1 MKKVITIL
9 LICIAVPVYIWD
21 AWLIIGGMSGKPLK
35 SKISATQSESISAD
49 LSFANLRIVHFEKK
63 GKSPFIA
70 YKVKPKPVVKRVPV
84 KKKKVVKKP
93 KTEAKPP
100 RIKITG
106 IMWNPSNP
114 IAMVTLPNGTSTVA
128 RVGQTIAGSIEVKKI
143 EKNRMQIVYKG
154 NVFWIRK

>member
-1 MKKVITIL
+1 MKKVLIIL
-9 LICIAVPVYIWD
+9 LIIIAVPVYIWD
-21 AWLIIGGMSGKPLK
+21 VWLIVDGMYGRSPER
-35 SKISATQSESISAD
+35 STVTATGESVTAD
-49 LSFANLRIVHFEKK
+49 ISFANLRIVHFNKK

-70 YKVKPKPVVKRVPV
+70 YKVKPKPVVRKAPV
-84 KKKKVVKKP
+84 KRKIVKKP

-100 RIKITG
+100 RITITG
-106 IMWNPSNP
+106 IMWNPANP

-128 RVGQTIAGSIEVKKI
+128 KQGQTIAGSIEVKKI